1 MKRCLLSTMVCGFL
15 LADRSCLAAVA
26 DKGLVNLKDLKQL
39 VSLDLSATQVTD
51 AGLQL
56 YRSGKCT
63 RLYFFPSSHA

>member
-1 MKRCLLSTMVCGFL
+1 MKRCLLSTMMCGLL

-51 AGLQL
+51 AGLQHL
-56 YRSGKCT
+56 NPHFPNRSPLFGM
-63 RLYFFPSSHA
+63 